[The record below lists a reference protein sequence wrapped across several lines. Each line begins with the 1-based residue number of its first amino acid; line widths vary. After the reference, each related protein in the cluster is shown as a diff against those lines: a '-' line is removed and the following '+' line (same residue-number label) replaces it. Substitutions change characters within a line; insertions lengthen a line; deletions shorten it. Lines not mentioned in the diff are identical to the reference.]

1 MVYTMY
7 ISIYMEIKSMNQIYM
22 GWLIPAMLHDGASK
36 SSTMG
41 PMDHLPAGP
50 KRFFFQLATSR
61 CFDGGD
67 GGGIGG
73 RGNSIG
79 LPGEGLHGLGR

>member
-1 MVYTMY
+1 
-7 ISIYMEIKSMNQIYM
+7 MNQIYM
-22 GWLIPAMLHDGASK
+22 GWLIPAMLHDGAS
-36 SSTMG
+36 SSG
-41 PMDHLPAGP
+41 PMDHLPGP
-50 KRFFFQLATSR
+50 ILLLFQLATSR

>member
-1 MVYTMY
+1 
-7 ISIYMEIKSMNQIYM
+7 MNQIYM

-36 SSTMG
+36 TDHGSSSRS
-41 PMDHLPAGP
+41 
-50 KRFFFQLATSR
+50 KSFFFQLATSR